1 MITETDINHEIS
13 PQTSDKSLL
22 PNFALSQNVYFFYF
36 LGWKMNTFFLC
47 NASGS
52 LYATH

>member
-22 PNFALSQNVYFFYF
+22 PNFALSQNGYFFYF